1 MGKLDINKKK
11 KHDALL
17 DSAYNLF
24 TTKGFSKTSISEIV
38 NNAHVA
44 KGTFYLYFDDKF
56 DLKDKLT
63 SFKSKQ
69 IFRKAFEDLESN
81 MHLSFNDRVIFVVD
95 NIINQLSTDKRLL
108 AFVAKNLSWGVF
120 KSAIDFEDKS
130 DQINVRKIL
139 VNAPDTLREPEILLF
154 MIVEIISSVIYSSVL
169 YNEPKK
175 FEEIRPFLY
184 QSIRNM
190 VDNHVNEFEAVS

>member
-1 MGKLDINKKK
+1 MSKLEINKKK

-17 DSAYNLF
+17 ESAYQLF

-44 KGTFYLYFDDKF
+44 KGTFYLYFQDKF

-69 IFRKAFEDLESN
+69 IFKKAFDELEDK
-81 MHLSFNDRVIFVVD
+81 MHLDFNDRVIFVVD
-95 NIINQLSTDKRLL
+95 NIINQLSNDKALL

-120 KSAIDFEDKS
+120 KSAMDFEDKS
-130 DQINVRKIL
+130 EQIDVRKIL
-139 VNAPDTLREPEILLF
+139 IDAPDTLRDPDILLF
-154 MIVEIISSVIYSSVL
+154 MIVELISSVIYSSVL
-169 YNEPKK
+169 YNEPKS
-175 FEEIRPFLY
+175 FEEIKPYLY

-190 VDNHVNEFEAVS
+190 VDNHVNKF